1 MLEAQVFLGDK
12 LVHKAVVSKSRITV
26 GRSDENDVVLPDK
39 FVSRLHCVIEK
50 RDGKYVLNDLSANGT
65 YLDKTRVEKTAPLPL
80 KCSIGIY
87 PYVLNC
93 TFHPDESTAPIE
105 SPQARASAP
114 PTRPEPSSAATL
126 QYHFGLLVG
135 DSPSM
140 RSVYATIR
148 KMADSSATVLIRG
161 ENGSGKELVAKA
173 IHRSG
178 SRRDRPFITLNCA
191 AIPEA
196 LIESELFG
204 YEKGAFTGASAMKK
218 GKIEEGNGG
227 TLLLDEIA
235 ELSPPAQAKLLRF
248 LQDHTLT
255 RLGGTKELPVD
266 IRVLAATNQ
275 DLEAAVRENR
285 FRSDLYF
292 RIRVVQID
300 LPPLRDR
307 KEDIPL
313 LIQHLFQKL
322 SLEQHL
328 PNPPTLTSLARSRL
342 TMYHWPGNVRQL
354 ENVLYSAIVTT
365 QPPYLID
372 EGNLDL
378 QTGLYAPSG
387 SDATVSTARP
397 AGTGFDETARQTLL
411 SVMERFGWNTAKAAE
426 ALKVSRGTIYY
437 KLKKYKIKI
446 KDRIPP

>member
-1 MLEAQVFLGDK
+1 MLEVQVFLGDK
-12 LVHKAVVSKSRITV
+12 LIHKTVVSKSRITV
-26 GRSDENDVVLPDK
+26 GRSDDSDIILPDK
-39 FVSRLHCVIEK
+39 FVSRLHCAIEK
-50 RDGKYVLNDLSANGT
+50 RDGKFFLNDLSANGT

-87 PYVLNC
+87 PFTLNC

-105 SPQARASAP
+105 PALARASSPPAP
-114 PTRPEPSSAATL
+114 PEPVPADRL
-126 QYHFGLLVG
+126 QYHFGLMVG
-135 DSPSM
+135 DSQAM
-140 RSVYATIR
+140 QLIYETIR
-148 KMADSSATVLIRG
+148 RMADSPATVLIRG
-161 ENGSGKELVAKA
+161 ENGAGKELVAKA

-178 SRRDRPFITLNCA
+178 NRRDRPFIALNCA

-204 YEKGAFTGASAMKK
+204 YEKGAFTGASALKK
-218 GKIEEGNGG
+218 GKIEEGDGG

-313 LIQHLFQKL
+313 LIHHLLRKL
-322 SLEQHL
+322 SVEQRL
-328 PNPPTLTSLARSRL
+328 PHPPTITAGARDRL
-342 TMYHWPGNVRQL
+342 TTYHWPGNVRQL

-365 QPPYLID
+365 QPPHTID
-372 EGNLDL
+372 EGHLDL
-378 QTGLYAPSG
+378 QTGLYAVSG
-387 SDATVSTARP
+387 PDATVTTGRP
-397 AGTGFDETARQTLL
+397 AGTGFDETARQTLMA
-411 SVMERFGWNTAKAAE
+411 VMERFGWNTAKAAE
-426 ALKVSRGTIYY
+426 AMKVSRGTIYY

-446 KDRIPP
+446 KNRP